1 MNANYPCINLAML
14 KAAAAAI
21 APVIITFRPPHQG
34 LTPVI
39 LLLKNPKIYKQ
50 INVMT
55 AEIFKPSMASV
66 TKK

>member
-1 MNANYPCINLAML
+1 ML

-21 APVIITFRPPHQG
+21 APVIITLIPPHQG
-34 LTPVI
+34 FTPVI

-50 INVMT
+50 TKVMT

-66 TKK
+66 TKKIRG